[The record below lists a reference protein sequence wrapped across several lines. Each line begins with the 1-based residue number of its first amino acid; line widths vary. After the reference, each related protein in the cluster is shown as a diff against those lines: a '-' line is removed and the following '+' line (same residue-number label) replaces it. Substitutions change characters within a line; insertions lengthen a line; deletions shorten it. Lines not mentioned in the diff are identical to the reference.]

1 MVFEKVKKILCEEF
15 DLDESEISLS
25 AALESDLGIDWETDI
40 YDLVMSL
47 EDEFSIEI
55 PDEALEEIS
64 TLGNLIS
71 YIEENIE

>member
-25 AALESDLGIDWETDI
+25 ATLESDLGIDWETDI

-55 PDEALEEIS
+55 PDEALDEIS

>member
-1 MVFEKVKKILCEEF
+1 MVFEKVKRILCEEF
-15 DLDESEISLS
+15 DVDESEISLS
-25 AALESDLGIDWETDI
+25 ATLEGDFDIDRETDI

-55 PDEALEEIS
+55 TDEALEEIS
-64 TLGNLIS
+64 TLGDLIS